1 MTTKIATLLA
11 AAALAIGCGS
21 DNKQMPADAAKAI
34 DAPKSGDAPI
44 PSDGGVDAGVIVD
57 ASCFATP
64 DPSSHYQIIN
74 ACTTAQKVYTTHPK
88 PPLLNADG
96 SLPPL
101 P

>member
-1 MTTKIATLLA
+1 MTKIAALLA
-11 AAALAIGCGS
+11 TLACACGS
-21 DNKQMPADAAKAI
+21 DNKQSPADAPRAI
-34 DAPKSGDAPI
+34 DAPAPTT
-44 PSDGGVDAGVIVD
+44 DGPVVDAGVTVD
-57 ASCFATP
+57 ASCFTNP